1 MATRRRAMLWALA
14 LAHAW
19 QAEGERDATVCS
31 AGAEHSAAGVVA
43 RPVPKAPVRFPKEL
57 LDDRPAD
64 IMFSG
69 YVNVTQEDFL
79 FYWFIQAKSD
89 APADAPVILWSNG
102 GPGCTSMEGAV
113 TEIGPLLLKGVKTG
127 HSTWCSPEGRMY
139 ALASVGRRRL
149 SSNPFAWNQRA
160 HVLLVDQPRYV
171 GYSTGAGPFVL
182 SSKDAAKDIVQFL
195 RGWRRLFPELAA
207 SRFVLASESYG
218 GHFIPAFAEAI
229 FNFNDRTPAE
239 TIQIAGMVFSSTC
252 IDKHQQGLESF
263 TRFAKKEK
271 LLPSH
276 ANPSS
281 MSAARYQVWSHI
293 NYLPNTYDYR
303 LASAGPCCGCMG
315 YNYSDFDR
323 WFTHLA
329 VRKALNVCGD
339 AGADSFAGCGAGCIV
354 FPGEFDAYDD
364 ADNVQTMSKVLE
376 MKIPI
381 LMAYGMKDATCNYVG
396 GYSIASSLRWAGAEQ
411 WANAP
416 LQPFYLGH
424 EVAGKEQSGGG
435 LTWMQITEAGHMVPA
450 DQPRAIL
457 LGINRL
463 LDEVSVASGFQEDFR
478 LGPVMGLGRTY
489 QTSSSTLVVLLLLT
503 VLISFSV
510 VRYLSS
516 SRIDHQPLYNSEAS
530 CDAK

>member
-1 MATRRRAMLWALA
+1 MYIVGTLKLTALPGEDDDDDDDDEAGDAAEECNDDEDNGDGMQMPSA
-14 LAHAW
+14 LE
-19 QAEGERDATVCS
+19 QRVFEE
-31 AGAEHSAAGVVA
+31 AGAEAEDDKGDDDDASVTSSLEEFVGDAGSLN
-43 RPVPKAPVRFPKEL
+43 FEQ
-57 LDDRPAD
+57 D
-64 IMFSG
+64 IH
-69 YVNVTQEDFL
+69 
-79 FYWFIQAKSD
+79 
-89 APADAPVILWSNG
+89 
-102 GPGCTSMEGAV
+102 GA
-113 TEIGPLLLKGVKTG
+113 EI
-127 HSTWCSPEGRMY
+127 SPEE
-139 ALASVGRRRL
+139 ASLA
-149 SSNPFAWNQRA
+149 NQ
-160 HVLLVDQPRYV
+160 
-171 GYSTGAGPFVL
+171 
-182 SSKDAAKDIVQFL
+182 
-195 RGWRRLFPELAA
+195 ELAA

-263 TRFAKKEK
+263 TRFAKKEPTSKDAALTFGEYAYLGAPGISSKRLQEK

-424 EVAGKEQSGGG
+424 EVAGKEQ
-435 LTWMQITEAGHMVPA
+435 M
-450 DQPRAIL
+450 
-457 LGINRL
+457 
-463 LDEVSVASGFQEDFR
+463 SVASGFQEDFR